1 MNKLIYICIFLLI
14 NSCATYTLIEK
25 DEQIKVNDLYA
36 FKAKIS
42 LSEIRMKQGSKHRV
56 FTNNGQGLESFFF
69 STDVYPGTPLSKESG
84 KEFKKYRKD
93 MNNIDFV
100 EFIKS
105 SLADFGMIN
114 GKLEDVSE
122 INTSVGKFRRFYVSF
137 QDTTEGLSYK
147 SIIDRHED
155 QEILRVHGFIAPE
168 KFYFEKYLSDYE
180 YIVNNLINIKQ

>member
-42 LSEIRMKQGSKHRV
+42 LSEIRMKQGSKLRV

-93 MNNIDFV
+93 I
-100 EFIKS
+100 
-105 SLADFGMIN
+105 
-114 GKLEDVSE
+114 
-122 INTSVGKFRRFYVSF
+122 
-137 QDTTEGLSYK
+137 Q
-147 SIIDRHED
+147 
-155 QEILRVHGFIAPE
+155 
-168 KFYFEKYLSDYE
+168 
-180 YIVNNLINIKQ
+180 